1 MEPFRPFSSKVVPL
15 LADNVDTDQVIPA
28 RFLKVTDKT
37 GLGEALF
44 SDWRYF
50 ADGSP
55 KPDFVLNRPEMR
67 GRQILLAG
75 DNFGAGSSREHAPW
89 ALVGYGFRA
98 VLSTSFA
105 DIFRNNAL
113 KNGLLPIAL
122 PAAAHASVV
131 AMVEADP
138 DVELAVDL
146 EAGQVRLPDGS
157 AVGFEV
163 DPFSRQML
171 LEGTDELGF
180 LLAQS
185 DAVAAYEAVHPQRVD
200 TTTTAAAGA

>member
-1 MEPFRPFSSKVVPL
+1 MEPFRPFSSKLVPL

-28 RFLKVTDKT
+28 RFLKGTGKT

-44 SDWRYF
+44 SDWRYH
-50 ADGSP
+50 ADGTP

-89 ALVGYGFRA
+89 ALVGYGFHA
-98 VLSTSFA
+98 VVSTSFA

-113 KNGLLPIAL
+113 KNGLLPIEL
-122 PAAAHASVV
+122 PAGAHARIV

-138 DVELAVDL
+138 EVELAVDL
-146 EAGQVRLPDGS
+146 EAGEVRLPGGE
-157 AVGFEV
+157 AFGFEV

-171 LEGTDELGF
+171 LDGSDELGF

-185 DAVAAYEAVHPQRVD
+185 DAVAAYEATHRQRID
-200 TTTTAAAGA
+200 TTAAGA

>member
-1 MEPFRPFSSKVVPL
+1 MEPLRPFSSKVVPL

-44 SDWRYF
+44 SDWRYH

-55 KPDFVLNRPEMR
+55 KPEFVLNRPEMR

-105 DIFRNNAL
+105 DIFRNNSL

-122 PAAAHASVV
+122 PADAHASIV
-131 AMVEADP
+131 ALVEADP
-138 DVELAVDL
+138 DVELSVDL

-157 AVGFEV
+157 VVGFEV

-185 DAVAAYEAVHPQRVD
+185 EAVLAWEAAHPQRVD
-200 TTTTAAAGA
+200 TTAAAGA

>member
-28 RFLKVTDKT
+28 RFLKTTDKT

-44 SDWRYF
+44 SDWRYN

-98 VLSTSFA
+98 VLSSSFA
-105 DIFRNNAL
+105 DIFRSNAL

-122 PAAAHASVV
+122 TADAHARIA
-131 AMVEADP
+131 AMVVADP
-138 DVELAVDL
+138 DLELAVDL
-146 EAGQVRLPDGS
+146 EASRVRLPDGS
-157 AVGFEV
+157 TAGFEV
-163 DPFSRQML
+163 DPFSRRML

-185 DAVAAYEAVHPQRVD
+185 EAVAAYEAAHPQRVD
-200 TTTTAAAGA
+200 NTAAAGA

>member
-1 MEPFRPFSSKVVPL
+1 MEPLRPFSSKVVPL
-15 LADNVDTDQVIPA
+15 LADNVDTDQVVPA
-28 RFLKVTDKT
+28 RFLKVTDKA

-50 ADGSP
+50 PDGSP
-55 KPDFVLNRPEMR
+55 RPDFVLNRPEMR
-67 GRQILLAG
+67 GRRILLAG

-98 VLSTSFA
+98 VVSTSFA

-113 KNGLLPIAL
+113 KNGLLPVEL
-122 PAAAHASVV
+122 PAAAHASLA

-138 DVELAVDL
+138 EVELAVDL

-163 DPFSRQML
+163 DPFSRRML

-185 DAVAAYEAVHPQRVD
+185 DAVAAYEATHPQRID
-200 TTTTAAAGA
+200 TTAAAGA

>member
-28 RFLKVTDKT
+28 RFLKTTDKT

-44 SDWRYF
+44 SDWRYN

-98 VLSTSFA
+98 VLSSSFA
-105 DIFRNNAL
+105 DIFRSNAL

-122 PAAAHASVV
+122 TADAHARIA
-131 AMVEADP
+131 AMVVADP
-138 DVELAVDL
+138 DLELAVDL
-146 EAGQVRLPDGS
+146 EASRVRLPDGS
-157 AVGFEV
+157 TAGFEV
-163 DPFSRQML
+163 DPFSRRML

-185 DAVAAYEAVHPQRVD
+185 EAVAAYEAAHPQRVD
-200 TTTTAAAGA
+200 TTAAAGA

>member
-28 RFLKVTDKT
+28 RFLKTTDKT

-44 SDWRYF
+44 SDWRYN

-98 VLSTSFA
+98 VLSSSFA
-105 DIFRNNAL
+105 DIFRSNAL

-122 PAAAHASVV
+122 TADAHARIA

-138 DVELAVDL
+138 DLELAVDL
-146 EAGQVRLPDGS
+146 EASRVRLPDGS
-157 AVGFEV
+157 TAGFEV
-163 DPFSRQML
+163 DPFSRRML

-185 DAVAAYEAVHPQRVD
+185 EAVAAYEAAHPQRVD
-200 TTTTAAAGA
+200 TTAAAGA

>member
-15 LADNVDTDQVIPA
+15 LADNVDTDQIIPA
-28 RFLKVTDKT
+28 RFLKTTDKT
-37 GLGEALF
+37 GLGDALF
-44 SDWRYF
+44 SDWRYH

-55 KPDFVLNRPEMR
+55 KGDFVLNQPEMR

-122 PAAAHASVV
+122 PAAAHASIAALVS
-131 AMVEADP
+131 ADP
-138 DVELAVDL
+138 EVELAVDL
-146 EAGQVRLPDGS
+146 QAGQVRLPDGS
-157 AVGFEV
+157 AVAFEV
-163 DPFSRQML
+163 DPFSRRML

-185 DAVAAYEAVHPQRVD
+185 EAVAAYEAAHPQPVD
-200 TTTTAAAGA
+200 TTAAAGA

>member
-1 MEPFRPFSSKVVPL
+1 MEPLRPFSSKVVPL

-44 SDWRYF
+44 SDWRYH

-55 KPDFVLNRPEMR
+55 KPEFVLNRPEMR

-105 DIFRNNAL
+105 DIFRNNSL

-122 PAAAHASVV
+122 PADAHASIV
-131 AMVEADP
+131 ALVEADP
-138 DVELAVDL
+138 DVELSVDL
-146 EAGQVRLPDGS
+146 EAG
-157 AVGFEV
+157 
-163 DPFSRQML
+163 
-171 LEGTDELGF
+171 
-180 LLAQS
+180 
-185 DAVAAYEAVHPQRVD
+185 
-200 TTTTAAAGA
+200 